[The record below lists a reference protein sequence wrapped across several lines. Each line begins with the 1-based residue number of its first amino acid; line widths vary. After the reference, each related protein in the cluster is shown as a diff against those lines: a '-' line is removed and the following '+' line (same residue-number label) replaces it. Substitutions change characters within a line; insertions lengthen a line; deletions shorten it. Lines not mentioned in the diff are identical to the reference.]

1 MEEETKRKT
10 SKMKIKTF
18 TGFSNEYALTRI
30 KIQWDHRINS
40 FLQMAQAVKL
50 YTFGRDS
57 I

>member
-18 TGFSNEYALTRI
+18 TGFSNESALTWF
-30 KIQWDHRINS
+30 KIQWDHRMNS
-40 FLQMAQAVKL
+40 FLEMALAANL
-50 YTFGRDS
+50 NTFGRDW

>member
-18 TGFSNEYALTRI
+18 TGFSNESALTRF

-40 FLQMAQAVKL
+40 FLKMALAAKL
-50 YTFGRDS
+50 YTFGRD
-57 I
+57 